1 MRLATYR
8 RGAEARPCA
17 IDGDEIVDLLEAG
30 AGLPATMTEI
40 LALGD
45 RGSAAVRAAIDS
57 GTGRRPL
64 DGAPLAAPVAPRKYF
79 AIGLNYADHA
89 AEANR
94 EMPEHPPVFAK
105 MVSCVN
111 GPFDD
116 IVRPA
121 ISDQVDYE
129 AELAIVI
136 GRRCRHVT
144 REEAPGVVAGFT
156 IANDVTVR
164 DWQRRTPQWTLGKS
178 FDTHGPLGP
187 WIVTPDELG
196 DPHALAFRTLVN
208 GELRQQSDTGR
219 MHQDCWALIAEVS
232 TACTLEPGDVIAT
245 GTDAGVGAFMEPRG
259 YLAAGDVVRIEF
271 DGIGA
276 IESRVVDKPR

>member
-1 MRLATYR
+1 MRLGTFRHGDELRAF
-8 RGAEARPCA
+8 ALA
-17 IDGDEIVDLLEAG
+17 GDEIVDLAEA
-30 AGLPATMTEI
+30 APSLPAATADI
-40 LALGD
+40 LALDGEARTAID
-45 RGSAAVRAAIDS
+45 AAIAS
-57 GTGRRPL
+57 GAGRRRL
-64 DGAPLAAPVAPRKYF
+64 ADVHLAAPITPRKIF

-94 EMPEHPPVFAK
+94 ELPEHPPVFAK
-105 MVSCVN
+105 MVSCLN
-111 GPFDD
+111 GPYDD
-116 IVRPA
+116 IQRPRV
-121 ISDQVDYE
+121 SDQLDYE

-136 GRRCRHVT
+136 GKRCRHVT
-144 REEAPGVVAGFT
+144 PEEAPGVVGGYT

-178 FDTHGPLGP
+178 FDTAGPLGP

-196 DPHALAFRTLVN
+196 DPHAIAFRTLVN
-208 GELRQQSDTGR
+208 GEVRQSSSTSK

-232 TACTLEPGDVIAT
+232 TACTLEPGDVIET

-276 IESRVVDKPR
+276 IENRVVDER

>member
-1 MRLATYR
+1 MRLGTHR
-8 RGAEARPCA
+8 
-17 IDGDEIVDLLEAG
+17 DGDALRAFALDGEEIVDLA
-30 AGLPATMTEI
+30 AAAPSLPAAMADI

-45 RGSAAVRAAIDS
+45 DGRRAIDAAIAS
-57 GTGRRPL
+57 GAGRRRL
-64 DGAPLAAPVAPRKYF
+64 ADVRLAAPVTPRKIF

-94 EMPEHPPVFAK
+94 ELPEHPPVFAK
-105 MVSCVN
+105 MVSCLN
-111 GPFDD
+111 GPYDD
-116 IVRPA
+116 IERPRV
-121 ISDQVDYE
+121 SDQLDYE

-136 GRRCRHVT
+136 GKRCRHVT
-144 REEAPGVVAGFT
+144 PEEAPGVVGGYT

-178 FDTHGPLGP
+178 FDTAGPLGP

-196 DPHALAFRTLVN
+196 DPHAIAFRTLVN
-208 GELRQQSDTGR
+208 GEIRQESSTSR
-219 MHQDCWALIAEVS
+219 MHQDCWALIAEIS
-232 TACTLEPGDVIAT
+232 TACTLEPGDVIET

-259 YLAAGDVVRIEF
+259 YVGAGDVVRIEF

-276 IESRVVDKPR
+276 IENRVVDEP